1 MWKIIQK
8 FVKKTL
14 STKPT
19 KKDSYWFDFPHFPH
33 LWNVDNYVER
43 VFPLSELW
51 ITQINKIATNKGK
64 DFKVDKQVCS
74 QKQSFSFDFYS
85 T

>member
-1 MWKIIQK
+1 
-8 FVKKTL
+8 
-14 STKPT
+14 
-19 KKDSYWFDFPHFPH
+19 
-33 LWNVDNYVER
+33 VDNYVDR

-64 DFKVDKQVCS
+64 DFKDDKQVCS
-74 QKQSFSFDFYS
+74 QKQSFSFDFYG